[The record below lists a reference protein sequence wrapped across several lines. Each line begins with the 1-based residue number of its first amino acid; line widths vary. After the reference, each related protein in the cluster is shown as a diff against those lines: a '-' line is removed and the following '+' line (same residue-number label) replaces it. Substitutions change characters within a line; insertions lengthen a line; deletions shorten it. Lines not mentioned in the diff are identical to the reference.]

1 MNSNELRHVPGYRK
15 QRVASARPKL
25 VGVNG
30 LGLLV
35 LSGTESVSKS
45 EKSIPVPLSEADGLL
60 EKDTRGNIIAVNLV
74 NPAMGSSI

>member
-1 MNSNELRHVPGYRK
+1 
-15 QRVASARPKL
+15 
-25 VGVNG
+25 
-30 LGLLV
+30 LV